1 MKKEKD
7 EFKSKFDEIDRETAV
22 FYCPA
27 IEKEIDFDDCID
39 IQQGAN
45 CGSTRGLAKEVDWTN
60 DKKRVCLN
68 CHYRCGACRA
78 ILWGGREV
86 FVQRYNDGGIY
97 ATEATE
103 PKDWKWFRITKFHI
117 KKWLED
123 TPMNVCLRLGMHH
136 WF

>member
-1 MKKEKD
+1 MIGFFDSEKV
-7 EFKSKFDEIDRETAV
+7 RV
-22 FYCPA
+22 YCPVKEENVGFTDCMQIMHEVNGA
-27 IEKEIDFDDCID
+27 PKTYEFAKDFVLTEEKRNICI
-39 IQQGAN
+39 N
-45 CGSTRGLAKEVDWTN
+45 CR
-60 DKKRVCLN
+60 
-68 CHYRCGACRA
+68 YRYPVYRA
-78 ILWGGREV
+78 ILWGGKEV